1 MEKNSNPIAETV
13 YYIFFPFLLYRTAQ
27 NVTFHNLDVYS
38 QDSVRYS
45 TSNTPYPVCS
55 MTPDVTLWQQL
66 EHYFSLRMR
75 LNISQK
81 EAQIKMAEQISTMK
95 VDVNVIRK
103 PTFSDRSS
111 PWDYLVLSWT
121 EMFYNNS
128 AILGGNVNTVCWQEA
143 AGGPTGSVLDPPLST
158 WE

>member
-1 MEKNSNPIAETV
+1 MDDPLH
-13 YYIFFPFLLYRTAQ
+13 YFFPFLLYRTPH
-27 NVTFHNLDVYS
+27 NKGLHNLVYS
-38 QDSVRYS
+38 QDSIRYN

-55 MTPDVTLWQQL
+55 MTPDSALWQQL
-66 EHYFSLRMR
+66 EHYFS

-121 EMFYNNS
+121 EMFYTSS
-128 AILGGNVNTVCWQEA
+128 AVPGGNVSRPRYMAWFEVHFFMDTF
-143 AGGPTGSVLDPPLST
+143 P
-158 WE
+158 